1 VRHPWRWVGLL
12 SGTAMASYL
21 ARVNLSVAGDPLM
34 QDLGLTQPQMGRIF
48 SAFLLG
54 YALCQIPGGMLA
66 DRWGTR
72 RVLAVSSASWVVA
85 TLGIALAGWG
95 PLAGLGVVP
104 ALLIFRFLLGVGE
117 APTFPAAARGV
128 ARWIVPAYQGRAN
141 GVVLAAIGL
150 GSALAPPLITFFM
163 TRWGWRAA
171 VVVSALPA
179 VLTAVLWTLL
189 RTPDESGDTAA
200 GSAGERVVTTVPG
213 SGESVAVSGLREAP
227 SEGLE
232 TRGPRLRSRSFA
244 MLTASYTLQGYVGYI
259 FVFWFYLYLVQERH
273 FTLLESA
280 FLGSLPW
287 LLSIVS
293 IPLGGWLSDR
303 LVAGPAGVVWGR
315 RAVPLA
321 GLISGGVMLS
331 IGAAT
336 SSPYVAAVALAL
348 STAAV
353 LSVEGPFWATML
365 SVAGPKSGTAGGVM
379 NMGSNIGGFISPALT
394 PVLAV
399 SIGWENALHVAAGL
413 SVIAGLLWLGVRAED
428 DGPD

>member
-1 VRHPWRWVGLL
+1 MKHRWRWVGLL

-54 YALCQIPGGMLA
+54 YALCQIPGGILA

-72 RVLAVSSASWVVA
+72 RVLAVSSAAWVVA
-85 TLGIALAGWG
+85 TLGIAMAGWG

-104 ALLIFRFLLGVGE
+104 ALLIFRFVLGVGE

-128 ARWIVPAYQGRAN
+128 SRWIIPAQQGRAN
-141 GVVLAAIGL
+141 GIVLAAIGL

-163 TRWGWRAA
+163 IRWGWR
-171 VVVSALPA
+171 
-179 VLTAVLWTLL
+179 TAVIASAVPALITAVMWTVL
-189 RTPDESGDTAA
+189 RGPDESEDTDESEEIS
-200 GSAGERVVTTVPG
+200 GPEPVDRSASRGRSETNEPG
-213 SGESVAVSGLREAP
+213 TPVDDAPVAP
-227 SEGLE
+227 S
-232 TRGPRLRSRSFA
+232 RLSSRSFA
-244 MLTASYTLQGYVGYI
+244 FLTASYTLQGYVGYI

-273 FTLLESA
+273 FTLLEGA

-293 IPLGGWLSDR
+293 IPLGGWVSDR
-303 LVAGPAGVVWGR
+303 LVAGRMGVVWGR
-315 RAVPLA
+315 RAVPLV
-321 GLISGGVMLS
+321 GLIAGGLMLS
-331 IGAAT
+331 FGAAT
-336 SSPYVAAVALAL
+336 SNPYVAAVALAF

-353 LSVEGPFWATML
+353 LCVEGPFWATML
-365 SVAGPKSGTAGGVM
+365 SVAGPRSGTAGGVM
-379 NMGSNIGGFISPALT
+379 NMGSNVGGLISPALT

-413 SVIAGLLWLGVRAED
+413 SIIAGLLWLGVRAED
-428 DGPD
+428 HG